1 MRLIRSRDLWGRLTP
16 VLCLLLALTWTLGV
30 GVLNASIAQA
40 APTVAND
47 ARLAGDQQR
56 TRFIA
61 DLSEKVDVHVF
72 SLDNPYRVIVDLADV
87 QFQMPPGI
95 GEKPKGLIKG
105 YRYGLFAPG
114 KSRIVI
120 DVASPF
126 LVDKTFVLDARD
138 GQPARLVI
146 DLVPT
151 DRKTFLKSTEAAAA
165 ETAPPPVRPLPAPKE
180 RPANAKPI
188 IVLDPGH
195 GGIDSGAVS
204 KKGTEEKDVVLAF
217 TELLKARLEK
227 TEKFQVELT
236 REGDRFLTLRD
247 RVAFAHEKGA
257 SLFLSIHADFF
268 PHKGEARGATIFTLS
283 ETASDAEARAL
294 AAKENLADAVGGYE
308 LPQEP
313 DEILANI
320 LIDLAQRE
328 TQNRSV
334 VFASSI
340 LSTLE
345 GRVKLHSRK
354 PKSAGFMVLK
364 SPDVPSVLLELGYL
378 SDEQDE
384 KLLLSEDWRKKTA
397 QAVAQAVESYFERRI
412 ARTPF

>member
-1 MRLIRSRDLWGRLTP
+1 MRLIRTRDTGGWPRAI
-16 VLCLLLALTWTLGV
+16 LCLLLAS
-30 GVLNASIAQA
+30 VLVVSTGFFPATIAHA

-61 DLSEKVDVHVF
+61 DLSKKVDVHVF
-72 SLDNPYRVIVDLADV
+72 TLDNPYRVIVDLADV

-151 DRKTFLKSTEAAAA
+151 DRKTFLKSTESAAA
-165 ETAPPPVRPLPAPKE
+165 ETSPPVRPLPPAKE
-180 RPANAKPI
+180 RPASAKPI
-188 IVLDPGH
+188 VVLDPGH

-204 KKGTEEKDVVLAF
+204 KKGTEEKDVVMAF
-217 TELLKARLEK
+217 TQLLKKQLEE
-227 TEKFQVELT
+227 TGKFDVALT

-283 ETASDAEARAL
+283 ENGSDAEARAL

-328 TQNRSV
+328 TQNRSM
-334 VFASSI
+334 VFAGAI

-345 GRVKLHSRK
+345 GRVKLHSSK
-354 PKSAGFMVLK
+354 PKSASFRVLK

-378 SDEQDE
+378 SDTDDE
-384 KLLLSEDWRKKTA
+384 KLLLSESWREKTA
-397 QAVAQAVESYFERRI
+397 QAVSHAVESYFEQRI

>member
-1 MRLIRSRDLWGRLTP
+1 MRLNRSRDLRRRFQAAA
-16 VLCLLLALTWTLGV
+16 CLLLAFVCALSAGLIDISV
-30 GVLNASIAQA
+30 AQA

-47 ARLAGDQQR
+47 ARLAGDGQR

-61 DLSEKVDVHVF
+61 DLSEKVDVRIF

-95 GEKPKGLIKG
+95 GDKPKGLIEG

-120 DVASPF
+120 DVSGPF
-126 LVDKTFVLDARD
+126 LVDKSFVLDARD

-151 DRKTFLKSTEAAAA
+151 DRKTFLETTEASVAD
-165 ETAPPPVRPLPAPKE
+165 TAPPVKPLPPAKE
-180 RPANAKPI
+180 RPANAKPVV
-188 IVLDPGH
+188 VLDPGH

-217 TELLKARLEK
+217 TKLLKERLEK
-227 TEKFQVELT
+227 SGRFEVALT

-268 PHKGEARGATIFTLS
+268 PHKGEARGATLFTLS

-294 AAKENLADAVGGYE
+294 AAKENLADAVGGYD

-313 DEILANI
+313 DEVLANI

-354 PKSAGFMVLK
+354 AKSAGFRVLK

-378 SDEQDE
+378 SDEEDE
-384 KLLLSEDWRKKTA
+384 KLLLSDAWRKKTA
-397 QAVAQAVESYFERRI
+397 RAVAQAVESYFERRI

>member
-1 MRLIRSRDLWGRLTP
+1 MSTGFFPAT
-16 VLCLLLALTWTLGV
+16 
-30 GVLNASIAQA
+30 IAHA

-61 DLSEKVDVHVF
+61 DLSKKVDVHVF
-72 SLDNPYRVIVDLADV
+72 TLDNPYRVIVDLADV

-151 DRKTFLKSTEAAAA
+151 DRKTFLKSTESAAA
-165 ETAPPPVRPLPAPKE
+165 ETSPPVRPLPPAKE
-180 RPANAKPI
+180 RPASAKPI
-188 IVLDPGH
+188 VVLDPGH

-204 KKGTEEKDVVLAF
+204 KKGTEEKDVVMAF
-217 TELLKARLEK
+217 TQLLKKQLEE
-227 TEKFQVELT
+227 TGKFDVALT

-283 ETASDAEARAL
+283 ENGSDAEARAL

-328 TQNRSV
+328 TQNRSM
-334 VFASSI
+334 VFAGAI

-345 GRVKLHSRK
+345 GRVKLHSSK
-354 PKSAGFMVLK
+354 PKSASFRVLK

-378 SDEQDE
+378 SDTDDE
-384 KLLLSEDWRKKTA
+384 KLLLSESWREKTA
-397 QAVAQAVESYFERRI
+397 QAVSHAVESYFEQRI